1 MELLT
6 RSSTKWPPTLTSTV
20 DRAVASMTVRD
31 KIDAAKK
38 ELGAVVSA
46 SRATQN
52 AVDLI
57 GGINTTV
64 SQIDT
69 INSTCFDP
77 LKAFNTVVSTIA
89 NVLYLTWSDKQDD
102 IYTQV
107 HPYTQMAL
115 GLLTGAAQV
124 CPSGWLRHASHITV
138 RWSLRKRT

>member
-38 ELGAVVSA
+38 ELGAVV
-46 SRATQN
+46 
-52 AVDLI
+52 
-57 GGINTTV
+57 
-64 SQIDT
+64 
-69 INSTCFDP
+69 P
-77 LKAFNTVVSTIA
+77 
-89 NVLYLTWSDKQDD
+89 WSDKQAD
-102 IYTQV
+102 IYPQV
-107 HPYTQMAL
+107 HPCTQMAL

-138 RWSLRKRT
+138 R

>member
-1 MELLT
+1 VELLT

-38 ELGAVVSA
+38 ELGAVVST

-89 NVLYLTWSDKQDD
+89 NVLHRIFLGVTSRLTFIHRSTLAPRWHWGFS
-102 IYTQV
+102 
-107 HPYTQMAL
+107 PMPLRCAL
-115 GLLTGAAQV
+115 LVG
-124 CPSGWLRHASHITV
+124 
-138 RWSLRKRT
+138 